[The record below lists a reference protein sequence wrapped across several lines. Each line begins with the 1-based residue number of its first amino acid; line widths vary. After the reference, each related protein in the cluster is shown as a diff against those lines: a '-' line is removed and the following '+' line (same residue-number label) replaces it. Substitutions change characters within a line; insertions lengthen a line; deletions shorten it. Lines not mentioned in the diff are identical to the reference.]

1 MARPVVTLG
10 QAVLRFYLKAPLAEI
25 EQIQPSL
32 MEIYNHRRGLATKSA
47 AGRKAAVASAETSTG
62 TGKGNGRRKRG
73 KKATPDTG
81 FGGKEVVPG
90 EAVA

>member
-1 MARPVVTLG
+1 MARPAVTLG

-47 AGRKAAVASAETSTG
+47 AGRKAAVASAET
-62 TGKGNGRRKRG
+62 GKGNGRRKRG